1 VTQIGVISRP
11 SASDEGPGAGQPPN
25 SPDQALVG
33 RTSAAAPGRALVPT
47 TLVSGSARGGA
58 DRRPAAAFLAHL
70 IATAL
75 RAPQTCAR
83 RRAEPAAGSAAYAM
97 IAGRFP
103 DCGRVVC
110 RST

>member
-1 VTQIGVISRP
+1 MTQIGLAGRP
-11 SASDEGPGAGQPPN
+11 SARGEGPGPGQPPD

-33 RTSAAAPGRALVPT
+33 RTSAPAPGRALVPT
-47 TLVSGSARGGA
+47 APVSRGDRRGA

-75 RAPQTCAR
+75 RAPQTRAR
-83 RRAEPAAGSAAYAM
+83 RRAEPDAANAAYTV
-97 IAGRFP
+97 IAGRP
-103 DCGRVVC
+103 ADCGRIVC